1 MIGSPNSAFVRIGN
15 DSNAMGS
22 DPGTPGTS
30 SQRVQ
35 PVPGP
40 VPNGEVPDPSV
51 KLTPKQQKN
60 LRILR
65 DVLQQKLE
73 AAGVGRNAP
82 ALPPDIAAGNNA
94 NSAMIQAFIMKYGEE
109 GLRLLQ
115 TAQLYGYQIEAKGLW
130 GLDSYE
136 IDDASRTITVSTWYG
151 YFPRSVEGHADR
163 LMVALQEGFTPNPFI
178 SKLLGSLDLTK
189 VQPAYILNH
198 PEIFDEAILE
208 SAKKANDENVNY
220 VNYLS
225 ATIQFQ
231 AKNKVRELAIEQ
243 GGQYA
248 AIGVFSIL
256 GNLFSKTKYRRKLIT
271 GRLCLPNGVPA
282 NRAALHM
289 DLRGKSF

>member
-1 MIGSPNSAFVRIGN
+1 
-15 DSNAMGS
+15 MGRKA
-22 DPGTPGTS
+22 T
-30 SQRVQ
+30 
-35 PVPGP
+35 
-40 VPNGEVPDPSV
+40 
-51 KLTPKQQKN
+51 
-60 LRILR
+60 
-65 DVLQQKLE
+65 
-73 AAGVGRNAP
+73 
-82 ALPPDIAAGNNA
+82 ALPPDIAVGNNA
-94 NSAMIQAFIMKYGEE
+94 NSSMIQAFIMKYGEE

-136 IDDASRTITVSTWYG
+136 IDDASRTTTVSTWYG
-151 YFPRSVEGHADR
+151 YFPRSVEGQADR
-163 LMVALQEGFTPNPFI
+163 LMDALQERFTPNPFI